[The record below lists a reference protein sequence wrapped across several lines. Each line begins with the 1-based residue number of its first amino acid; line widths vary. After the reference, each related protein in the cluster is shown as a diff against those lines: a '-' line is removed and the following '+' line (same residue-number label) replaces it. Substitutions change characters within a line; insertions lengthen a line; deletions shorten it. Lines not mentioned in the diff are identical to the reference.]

1 MVDKYLKRDILRIL
15 FSSEYVITIC
25 SRFSRTIKKETK
37 DLIHSE
43 EYYLNDAATVN

>member
-1 MVDKYLKRDILRIL
+1 MVDKDVLRIN

-25 SRFSRTIKKETK
+25 SRSSRTIKKEKK

-43 EYYLNDAATVN
+43 ECYLNDAATVN